1 MPLNPQAADGDRES
15 VDASTEKSGRG
26 VMAVMAAGLRALAAR
41 AGCTLR
47 GNPMPEL
54 REVGHEWERAAINRG

>member
-1 MPLNPQAADGDRES
+1 MAIERS
-15 VDASTEKSGRG
+15 VEASSEKSGRG
-26 VMAVMAAGLRALAAR
+26 FMAVMAAGLRALAAR

-54 REVGHEWERAAINRG
+54 REVGHEWQRAAATRR